1 MTREALLKLTRA
13 GDAAQEYLSKKW
25 EELAEA
31 RNKKT
36 KTAHDAQKAEAIR
49 RRNSF
54 LALFNTKLTRTPA
67 DVMPPLKYSADTR
80 QRAVI
85 LATVPIVY
93 GHFDVSR
100 RSYHL
105 LAKHVGMSLNSVSHW
120 AICVVDRGLGT
131 CWCYDLMSDQ
141 LSLAMLGKSYLRV
154 YEATAEFI
162 ASWTSAY
169 YVGETTK
176 SHEEIQELGANHLT
190 VHPRYNLLS
199 SNCQHLVE
207 TLVRDLCDGKAISQA
222 KLEEELR
229 LASPRLARDLLVAR
243 LKSKIDAK
251 ETKEQHEDFE
261 DEVNTI
267 KALERTMTERERD
280 AANTAHD
287 HHQR

>member
-1 MTREALLKLTRA
+1 MARETLSKLAKA

-25 EELAEA
+25 EELGEA
-31 RNKKT
+31 MNGKT

-49 RRNSF
+49 QRNKF
-54 LALFNTKLTRTPA
+54 LALFNAKLSGTSA
-67 DVMPPLKYSADTR
+67 DVVPPLEYTADTR

-85 LATVPIVY
+85 LATVPIMY

-120 AICVVDRGLGT
+120 AICVVDRGLDT

-154 YEATAEFI
+154 YETTPEFI
-162 ASWTSAY
+162 ASWSSAY

-176 SHEEIQELGANHLT
+176 THEEIQELGATHLT
-190 VHPRYNLLS
+190 AHPKYNLLS

-207 TLVRDLCDGKAISQA
+207 TLVRELCDGKTISQA

-243 LKSKIDAK
+243 LRSKLDAK
-251 ETKEQHEDFE
+251 EIKEQHEDFE

-267 KALERTMTERERD
+267 KALERTMTEREGLR
-280 AANTAHD
+280 
-287 HHQR
+287 